1 MAANRRCAAFVRDVF
16 VDWEIMNVPFTE
28 VAVATDSASTGSYQV
43 DRNFGRP
50 VRYFLRELEAAEDVL
65 VPRSRPKVGDCLI
78 ALRWLSC
85 KREDSNGQRRDLK
98 VQIRRRPRYLR
109 RQPEEA
115 RKLRRAASTRG
126 RNSITSG
133 PTPTNKQ
140 TKNEFRKSFSQNE

>member
-1 MAANRRCAAFVRDVF
+1 MAANRRCAAFVRVVF
-16 VDWEIMNVPFTE
+16 VDWENVNMPFTK
-28 VAVATDSASTGSYQV
+28 VAVATSSASTGSYQV

-50 VRYFLRELEAAEDVL
+50 VRYFLRKLEAAEDVL

-85 KREDSNGQRRDLK
+85 KQEDSNGRRVLK

-126 RNSITSG
+126 GNRFRAG
-133 PTPTNKQ
+133 LPQQ
-140 TKNEFRKSFSQNE
+140 THKPKMNFANFPNE

>member
-85 KREDSNGQRRDLK
+85 KKEDTMDSGGILK
-98 VQIRRRPRYLR
+98 FRFGGDHATCGDSQ
-109 RQPEEA
+109 
-115 RKLRRAASTRG
+115 KKRA
-126 RNSITSG
+126 N
-133 PTPTNKQ
+133 
-140 TKNEFRKSFSQNE
+140 